1 MANYDT
7 DTTMG
12 LLIPIPGV
20 DPGEE
25 YAYLIS
31 NDLARI
37 ANHTHTGA
45 SNLDG
50 YQVPTAGININ
61 EDLSTQS
68 NNITN
73 LRSTRYIDQ
82 PSSLVGVGDLDCVY
96 FQNGDL
102 WINNGDGVPIQIT
115 SGGLVNTTSSNN
127 YNVLDISSNHAINFT
142 DTDILFSVDCRSN
155 TVSVTLPLAADV
167 PNGRFYFL
175 KDTYGASETFAI
187 TLVANGTDTVDGD
200 ATYVIHDNL
209 ASLCVVKDTATS
221 WLLFLDDKKVYD
233 KPTDIKFNDDSTL
246 RFSQYG
252 AINFE
257 APALISMND
266 PDSLINFTDGGEI
279 SMSSTTETSNIRM
292 TSAGNIIS
300 PGYSLLTGIIG
311 MSSISVTTTPYS
323 IIERPI
329 DGGKT
334 IIMVTTS
341 TLAITLN
348 LPDCSDVDG
357 MILIIKDVSGNAS
370 YKNITVAPHTTDLI
384 EGLNKVKLIATNY
397 GSLTLFCLGASN
409 NWMMI

>member
-37 ANHTHTGA
+37 ANHTHTGP

-50 YQVPTAGININ
+50 YQVPTAGLNIN

-200 ATYVIHDNL
+200 ATYVIHDNY
-209 ASLCVVKDTATS
+209 ASFCVVKDTSTS
-221 WLLFLDDKKVYD
+221 WVLFLDDKKVYD
-233 KPTDIKFNDDSTL
+233 KPTDIKFNDDSSL
-246 RFSQYG
+246 MFVQNG

-257 APALISMND
+257 GPGIISMDD
-266 PDSLINFTDGGEI
+266 PDSLITLTDGGEI
-279 SMSSTTETSNIRM
+279 SLSSNSETSNIRL
-292 TSAGNIIS
+292 TSAGNIIN

-311 MSSISVTTTPYS
+311 MDNVVVTTTPYS

-329 DGGKT
+329 DGGKG
-334 IIMVTTS
+334 IILVNTA

-348 LPDCSDVDG
+348 LPSCADVPG
-357 MILIIKDVSGNAS
+357 MFLVIKDMSGNAT
-370 YKNITVAPHTTDLI
+370 YKNITVTPHTTDLI
-384 EGLNKVKLIATNY
+384 EGLNKVILIPTNY
-397 GSLTLFCLGASN
+397 GSLTLFCDADNSN
-409 NWMMI
+409 WVII